1 MPGNCRVFQ
10 FTDIDIPDV
19 NAAGKDH
26 RFEITAGIWLDGFQT
41 VFSGFQFQ
49 ADGIDA
55 GHPVIGDVSVEED
68 LIKGDIY
75 PGCLCAFQADT
86 DKTGSIAS
94 CVGNEEAMLRE
105 QPSVIKG
112 GGRLSGGEGTGYTAS
127 ITRDTFS
134 SSSSRGKP

>member
-1 MPGNCRVFQ
+1 MPGKRQGFQ

-49 ADGIDA
+49 ADGIDT
-55 GHPVIGDVSVEED
+55 GHPVIETSPLRRTSSKV
-68 LIKGDIY
+68 IY
-75 PGCLCAFQADT
+75 TWMLCAFQTDT

-105 QPSVIKG
+105 QPPSSEDGDCPEVRY
-112 GGRLSGGEGTGYTAS
+112 RLH
-127 ITRDTFS
+127 
-134 SSSSRGKP
+134 SRP